1 MTKERVARVT
11 AVMGLSIFGFFAGA
25 CRRNAPVESDAQV
38 ARVVKD
44 TASVVVV
51 RKETAHTHASFPNA
65 RAFQLREPGQ
75 RDSLRATVRRERQL
89 WLAGNVRD
97 YEFLL
102 RVDCFCPGKQG
113 WLLMEVRN
121 GRLVRASDNSGKSV
135 PLNDW
140 NTFSVEGLFDNLER
154 KADIDGMVEVAFDP
168 RWHFPAY
175 VNSTAIPGP
184 DRWAI
189 IETRGFRRLP

>member
-1 MTKERVARVT
+1 MRYIRHGGPT
-11 AVMGLSIFGFFAGA
+11 AVIGLSILVLFAGA
-25 CRRNAPVESDAQV
+25 CRRAAPVQSDAEI

-44 TASVVVV
+44 TAAVAV
-51 RKETAHTHASFPNA
+51 RKEPVQTRVSFPTA
-65 RAFQLREPGQ
+65 RTFRLREPGQ
-75 RDSLRATVRRERQL
+75 RDSLRAALRRERQQ
-89 WLAGNVRD
+89 WRAGDIRD

-121 GRLVRASDNSGKSV
+121 GRLVRASDNSGKSL

-140 NTFSVEGLFDNLER
+140 NTLSFEGLFDNLER
-154 KADIDGMVEVAFDP
+154 KVDIDGVVEVAFDP

-175 VNSTAIPGP
+175 MNSIALPGP

>member
-1 MTKERVARVT
+1 MTRERVARVT
-11 AVMGLSIFGFFAGA
+11 AVIGLSISGFLAGA
-25 CRRNAPVESDAQV
+25 CRRTAPVKSDAQV
-38 ARVVKD
+38 ARVVRD
-44 TASVVVV
+44 TATVVAVLDEPARTRV
-51 RKETAHTHASFPNA
+51 SFPNA
-65 RAFQLREPGQ
+65 RAFQLREPVQ
-75 RDSLRATVRRERQL
+75 RDSLRATIRRERQL
-89 WLAGNVRD
+89 WRAGNVRD

-113 WLLMEVRN
+113 WLLMEVRS

-140 NTFSVEGLFDNLER
+140 NTLSFEGLFDNLER
-154 KADIDGMVEVAFDP
+154 KADIDGVVEVAFDT

-175 VNSTAIPGP
+175 VNSIALPGP

>member
-1 MTKERVARVT
+1 MAKKRVVSVT
-11 AVMGLSIFGFFAGA
+11 AALCLSVFGLFGGA
-25 CRRNAPVESDAQV
+25 CRRTAPVQRDTEV

-44 TASVVVV
+44 TAAVVAL
-51 RKETAHTHASFPNA
+51 RREPAHTRVSFPDA
-65 RAFQLREPGQ
+65 RTFQLREPGQ
-75 RDSLRATVRRERQL
+75 RDSLRATLRRERQL
-89 WLAGNVRD
+89 WRASKLRD

-113 WLLMEVRN
+113 WLLIEVRS
-121 GRLVRASDNSGKSV
+121 GQLVRASDNFGKSV

-140 NTFSVEGLFDNLER
+140 NTLSFEGLFDNLER
-154 KADIDGMVEVAFDP
+154 KVDIDGVVEVAFDP

-175 VNSTAIPGP
+175 VNSIALPGP